1 MLHQLQVSEIIFLQ
15 LERVRSCSL
24 SPLPT
29 MGYHP
34 WVRMHPL
41 LCRLP
46 SNRRVI
52 YVECLPATCPLSE
65 GCKAFWLIQHY
76 GQERQYW
83 RPPRGLEWACC
94 PSRSICAPH
103 QPGAEPQSAQK
114 YPSLSC
120 SPRAAAHACDAAFE
134 GSGERVRV
142 EELGSR
148 GRVLEDCGSPRR
160 VS

>member
-1 MLHQLQVSEIIFLQ
+1 MLHQVSEMSFLQ

-24 SPLPT
+24 FPLPT

-65 GCKAFWLIQHY
+65 GCEAFWLIQHC
-76 GQERQYW
+76 GDGAHLGVWNGHVVLHVQ
-83 RPPRGLEWACC
+83 
-94 PSRSICAPH
+94 CAPH
-103 QPGAEPQSAQK
+103 QPRAEPKSAQK

-134 GSGERVRV
+134 GSGEMRVRV

-148 GRVLEDCGSPRR
+148 GRVVEDCGSPRR